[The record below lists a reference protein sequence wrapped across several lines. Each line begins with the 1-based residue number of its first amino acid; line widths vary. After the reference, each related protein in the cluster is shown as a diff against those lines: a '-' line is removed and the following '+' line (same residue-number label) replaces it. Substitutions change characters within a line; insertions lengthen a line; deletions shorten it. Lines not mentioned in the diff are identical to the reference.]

1 MFPHYVRF
9 RCLSILVG
17 GFQPTPLKN
26 MFPMES
32 HQIPW
37 FQSPPSSYP
46 ILGESPW
53 IIICWCSWFSL
64 IWIHFCFKFWQIS
77 PLLATNPRS
86 IDHCALLDAWA
97 LAAAAEIALRNQ
109 LLGIASTLGSW
120 ALYGDWGAKAH
131 TTIGGYMWDA
141 FVFEILEHDWTM
153 LVELCYLCWLNWTW
167 WTELCWLNV
176 KLFGQNGLNMIELC
190 WYSWKVKT
198 CRGGGKTMPVL
209 LVNNV
214 VNPISKH
221 PQIYLKWFVLQSSK
235 NRKNML
241 GFTTITYI
249 NEHVQIPFAPAA
261 TSSWLIHS
269 PWVNFASARHS
280 VDFPLPCKP
289 RTKTAVSVSSSLS
302 AAIALGDATCAR
314 ARARASP
321 SKWWSLMEEM
331 MMNHWNEW
339 GTLFLRKRDK
349 RSRSS
354 KFKTHPIVKLATVAA
369 LLGNSHTKPNTKT
382 KWDS

>member
-1 MFPHYVRF
+1 MVPVTTKQLSNSWWITMNHHLLVFMIFPNMNPFLLQILANLPTFGHKSQINRSLRAA
-9 RCLSILVG
+9 RCLSFG
-17 GFQPTPLKN
+17 
-26 MFPMES
+26 S
-32 HQIPW
+32 C
-37 FQSPPSSYP
+37 
-46 ILGESPW
+46 
-53 IIICWCSWFSL
+53 CWDRL
-64 IWIHFCFKFWQIS
+64 
-77 PLLATNPRS
+77 
-86 IDHCALLDAWA
+86 
-97 LAAAAEIALRNQ
+97 EEQ

-198 CRGGGKTMPVL
+198 CRGGKTMPVL
-209 LVNNV
+209 LANNV

-302 AAIALGDATCAR
+302 AAIALGNATCAR

-321 SKWWSLMEEM
+321 QSDD
-331 MMNHWNEW
+331 H
-339 GTLFLRKRDK
+339 
-349 RSRSS
+349 
-354 KFKTHPIVKLATVAA
+354 
-369 LLGNSHTKPNTKT
+369 
-382 KWDS
+382 